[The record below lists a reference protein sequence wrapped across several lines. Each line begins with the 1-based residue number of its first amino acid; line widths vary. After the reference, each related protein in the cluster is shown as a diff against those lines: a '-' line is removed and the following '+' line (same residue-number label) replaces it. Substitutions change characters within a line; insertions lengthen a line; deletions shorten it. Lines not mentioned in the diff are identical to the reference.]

1 METLT
6 RTPASQYLD
15 GIIRMEDD
23 YLRGRF
29 IRRAI
34 IDLLLCLT
42 LTAGIAA
49 LLADRYPDLQ
59 QYLSPSVTGIIGAV
73 ALAALLIAMP
83 TFYSLDAR
91 AAHRLEDVYKYIR
104 TAYPD
109 LYAYMLSLATQPVR
123 SGV

>member
-6 RTPASQYLD
+6 RVPESQYLD
-15 GIIRMEDD
+15 GILRMEDA

-34 IDLLLCLT
+34 INLLMCIS
-42 LTAGIAA
+42 LTAGIAT

-59 QYLSPSVTGIIGAV
+59 QFLIPSVTGIIGVIALV
-73 ALAALLIAMP
+73 AFLIAMP
-83 TFYSLDAR
+83 TCYSLDAR
-91 AAHRLEDVYKYIR
+91 GAHDLEDVYEYVR

-109 LYAYMLSLATQPVR
+109 LHAYLLRLISEPATSRV
-123 SGV
+123 